1 MPLRTLL
8 RSRASQRTAPPAPG
22 LPADAE
28 RVRLLGRG
36 IVVAEPGRCVQC
48 GICSHS
54 CPSGIDVRAIARD
67 GGAVTDRRCLLCG
80 SCVARCPR
88 GTLHFELLG
97 QGAR

>member
-1 MPLRTLL
+1 MPIRALL
-8 RSRASQRTAPPAPG
+8 RSRGPKRTAPVAAG
-22 LPADAE
+22 LPVDAE

-54 CPSGIDVRAIARD
+54 CPSGIDVRAVARE

-80 SCVARCPR
+80 SCVTRCPR

-97 QGAR
+97 EERR